1 MRVEDVVEGLNRHIE
16 HVRKVNNLEVKSHLV
31 LKKVISVNPNF
42 KAYKEYIYT
51 VWNVSKE
58 GKHKVAHCVLL
69 ERVIAGQEETIDR
82 KMAIGLCESLFAWRG
97 TEDFNKVI
105 KGEYYEHSDE

>member
-1 MRVEDVVEGLNRHIE
+1 MKIEDVIESLNRHIE
-16 HVRKVNNLEVKSHLV
+16 YIRKVNNIDVKSHLV
-31 LKKVISVNPNF
+31 LKKVINPNSSF

-58 GKHKVAHCVLL
+58 GKHKVTQCVLL

-82 KMAIGLCESLFAWRG
+82 KMAIGLCESLFAWIG

-105 KGEYYEHSDE
+105 KGEHYEYSDE

>member
-1 MRVEDVVEGLNRHIE
+1 MRVEDVIEGLNRHIE
-16 HVRKVNNLEVKSHLV
+16 YIRKVNNIDFKSHLV
-31 LKKVISVNPNF
+31 LKKVVNTNPTF

-58 GKHKVAHCVLL
+58 GKHEVCNCILF
-69 ERVIAGQEETIDR
+69 ERVIAGQEEAFNR

-97 TEDFNKVI
+97 TEDFNKVV
-105 KGEYYEHSDE
+105 KGEYYGD